1 MAKRKRRKR
10 NRKPRKLVYDTPE
23 SGSYTHGP
31 SEGGR
36 YFSRLAQAIEQG
48 KKDLSAFRQR
58 KRSAVQ
64 RYVGRNY
71 SYEND
76 IPRQPLNMIDL
87 AVSTITRYLVGQAPR
102 ALARTKIPEYKPAA
116 HELGLALDEVIQ
128 QIEMLGTL
136 QKWAFNAMFSLSIVK
151 AGLHPEGE
159 IEVEGAVHDAMGVFA
174 KYVDLEDWVHDTT
187 ARDWEEL
194 QFMGDRHRVAYD
206 FFMESGLYNK
216 KKIDGVSPSP
226 REVINSGGDER
237 METLTYPRSTV
248 HEPFAEWV
256 ELYDIWL
263 PAEKVVVSLVSHG
276 NSDLLL
282 PVREIEWTGPEHGPY
297 HSLAF
302 KPVPRS
308 VMPLPPVA
316 SLSDLNDIL
325 NAVYSKSANQAIR
338 QKDIT
343 FYSGQASK
351 DAERVRD
358 ASDGE
363 LIRAD
368 NPDKVTT
375 QKFGGVDQ
383 VGLAFAI
390 DARGQFSYHAGNL
403 DSLAGLS
410 PQADTLGQ
418 DRMLRQ
424 SASQQVDDMQ
434 DKTTT
439 AVAGLLRDIAYYVWD
454 DPLTNIPIS
463 VRFQG
468 DEHEMLT
475 KFTHKSKDGK
485 FFDYVI
491 DIVPYSLR
499 YRSPQEILQSV
510 LSYVQ
515 NIAVPLGQQM
525 AQQGSGIDFQ
535 VLNDLWATYSN
546 TPEIKDILTGVQLEE
561 PMPGGERPRQSPN
574 TTRTNV
580 RINRP
585 GGTQGGKDAAL
596 TQNLLAGGAPPS
608 QNAALLRPTG

>member
-1 MAKRKRRKR
+1 MAKRKRRK
-10 NRKPRKLVYDTPE
+10 RKPRKLVYDTPE
-23 SGSYTHGP
+23 GGSYNGP

-36 YFSRLAQAIEQG
+36 YFSRLAQAIERG
-48 KKDLSAFRQR
+48 KKDLSVFRQQR
-58 KRSAVQ
+58 RSAVQ
-64 RYVGRNY
+64 QYVGRNY

-76 IPRQPLNMIDL
+76 TPRQPLNMIDL

-102 ALARTKIPEYKPAA
+102 ALARTKIPDYKPAA
-116 HELGLALDEVIQ
+116 HELGLALNEVIQ
-128 QIEMLGTL
+128 QIKLLGTL
-136 QKWAFNAMFSLSIVK
+136 QNWTFNAMFSLSIVK
-151 AGLHPEGE
+151 TGIHPEGE
-159 IEVEGAVHDAMGVFA
+159 VEVEGAVYDAMGVFA
-174 KYVDLEDWVHDTT
+174 KYVDIEDWVHDTT
-187 ARDWEEL
+187 ARDWREL
-194 QFMGDRHRVAYD
+194 QFMGDRHRVPYD
-206 FFMESGLYNK
+206 FFMESGLYK
-216 KKIDGVSPSP
+216 KSVIDGVPPSP
-226 REVINSGGDER
+226 RDVVDSGGDER
-237 METLTYPRSTV
+237 METLTYPHSTT
-248 HEPFAEWV
+248 HEPYAACV

-263 PAEKVVVSLVSHG
+263 PDEKVVVSLVTSG

-282 PVREIEWTGPEHGPY
+282 PVREVEWTGPEHGPY
-297 HSLAF
+297 HSLMF

-316 SLSDLNDIL
+316 SLLDLHRIL

-403 DSLAGLS
+403 DALAGLS

-424 SASQQVDDMQ
+424 SASQQIDDMQ
-434 DKTTT
+434 DKTSA
-439 AVAGLLRDIAYYVWD
+439 AVAGLLRDIAFYVWD
-454 DPLTNIPIS
+454 DPLTDIPIS
-463 VRFQG
+463 VRFPG
-468 DEHEMLT
+468 DEHEMLGR
-475 KFTHKSKDGK
+475 FTQKSKDGK

-499 YRSPQEILQSV
+499 YRSPQEILQ
-510 LSYVQ
+510 LVQ
-515 NIAVPLGQQM
+515 GFVQQVVVPLAPQM
-525 AQQGSGIDFQ
+525 AQQGISLDFSAL
-535 VLNDLWATYSN
+535 VKLYADYGNL
-546 TPEIKDILTGVQLEE
+546 PELEDILSSVQPDELV
-561 PMPGGERPRQSPN
+561 PGNERPRQSPN

-596 TQNLLAGGAPPS
+596 TQNLLGGGAPPS
-608 QNAALLRPTG
+608 QNAALMRPTG